1 MVFAKPQK
9 STKLLAFREHST
21 ELTELLDTFLGTLP
35 HQPGSP
41 IQSRIVMCQTQVG
54 YKRRRL
60 TPSSDQKVTL
70 ENSQH

>member
-1 MVFAKPQK
+1 MVFAKPK
-9 STKLLAFREHST
+9 KLARLLAFREHS
-21 ELTELLDTFLGTLP
+21 TELLDTFLGTLP